1 MFKSLYIN
9 FKFNRK
15 VEADV
20 TLGNEGLTTESLK
33 AFRRYV
39 TILLHFKGW
48 RISIDRI
55 I

>member
-9 FKFNRK
+9 LRYNRK

-20 TLGNEGLTTESLK
+20 TLGDEGATTDSLK

-48 RISIDRI
+48 RITVDRI